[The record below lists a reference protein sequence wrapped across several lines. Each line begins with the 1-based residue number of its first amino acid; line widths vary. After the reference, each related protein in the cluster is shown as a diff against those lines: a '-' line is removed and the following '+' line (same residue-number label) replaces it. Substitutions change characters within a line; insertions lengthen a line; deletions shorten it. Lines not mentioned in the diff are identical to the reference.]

1 MIELK
6 QKKIKGKLTLQVVS
20 IDNTGH
26 LDVNIRQGLMKA
38 REIILVVTG
47 AEKSEVIKRLY
58 EENGKSN
65 FLPADLKVHRMVT
78 VVLDRAA
85 ADGLPEDVK
94 EYFTARFA

>member
-1 MIELK
+1 
-6 QKKIKGKLTLQVVS
+6 
-20 IDNTGH
+20 
-26 LDVNIRQGLMKA
+26 MKA

-65 FLPADLKVHRMVT
+65 FLAADLKVHRMVT